1 MMKRLRLVSYPCP
14 VCQGVLPS
22 SANGRGGALAGPANL
37 VRQQPAALL
46 TGTKEHTRLASFQ
59 TEPPLVPHGYLPTA

>member
-1 MMKRLRLVSYPCP
+1 MIKLLRLVSYLCP

-22 SANGRGGALAGPANL
+22 RANGGGGALAGPSKPGASTARSL
-37 VRQQPAALL
+37 AHR
-46 TGTKEHTRLASFQ
+46 TKEHTRLASFQ